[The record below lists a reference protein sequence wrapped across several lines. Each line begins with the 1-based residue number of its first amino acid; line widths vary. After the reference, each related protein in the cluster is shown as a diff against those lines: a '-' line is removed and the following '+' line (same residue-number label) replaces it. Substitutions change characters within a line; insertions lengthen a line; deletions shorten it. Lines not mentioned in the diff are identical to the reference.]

1 MKNVKTKAALLLAAL
16 TSGAALADSPATA
29 AMASISTEANSLID
43 QAWPIIVTVVV
54 AGIGMKLFKKM
65 ASKAT

>member
-16 TSGAALADSPATA
+16 TSGAALADATA
-29 AMASISTEANSLID
+29 AMTSIKTEAESLID
-43 QAWPIIVTVVV
+43 QAWPIIVAIVV
-54 AGIGMKLFKKM
+54 AGIGMKLFKKF